1 MAAGGSVLVLD
12 GDKLHAL
19 DIVRSLGQCGLTV
32 SVGAPARDAIAGAS
46 RFAAARLVYPHPAR
60 DRDRFIEWLEQ
71 ELRTG
76 AFRLVM
82 PVTDLTGIPISRE
95 LSRLQAY
102 CPIAT
107 ERFETIQLVS
117 DKRRT
122 LALAARVGVPVPA
135 TMAVH
140 REDEIDGCAALLTYP
155 VVCKPMAS
163 SVWTPAGYLSPSVF
177 YALDEQA
184 LRRSLPPRVRE
195 CPFLV
200 QEFRRGAGM
209 GVEVLARNGEIL
221 QAFQHQ
227 RLHELPLSGGAS
239 TYRMS
244 VPLDPRL
251 GEYTRRLIAEIGWT
265 GVAMVEFK
273 VDLATHEA
281 VLMEINGRFWGSLP
295 LSSRAGM
302 SFAKDLHDMLTTGC
316 TPPARRYAVGVRCR
330 KLRDDLEWFK
340 ETAKLRARDPLVA
353 AGIIRKPSARTWLSA
368 LLRFAS
374 PAEHYDAQTLS
385 DPIPGLIDLRATV
398 VTQAASIRRHLATAV
413 RRLGSR
419 VYRMRY
425 TSRLLARAASA
436 ERVLF
441 LCYGNIMRSAFA
453 GAYYAS
459 RARGEALSAG
469 FHQRDKRPADPRA
482 VAAARTWGVDLSSH
496 RSRTIDRE
504 LMSRADLV
512 LVMDHANLAALATR
526 YPDAL
531 EKTYLLGSLDSE
543 PDVEIADPF
552 EAEDAATEQACGRIA
567 GAIDRLLVHV
577 SCGLPS

>member
-195 CPFLV
+195 CPIQMDGTVHDARPFGKNV
-200 QEFRRGAGM
+200 SANAF
-209 GVEVLARNGEIL
+209 EVHIV
-221 QAFQHQ
+221 
-227 RLHELPLSGGAS
+227 RLHVDESL
-239 TYRMS
+239 
-244 VPLDPRL
+244 
-251 GEYTRRLIAEIGWT
+251 LIE
-265 GVAMVEFK
+265 
-273 VDLATHEA
+273 
-281 VLMEINGRFWGSLP
+281 GS
-295 LSSRAGM
+295 
-302 SFAKDLHDMLTTGC
+302 D
-316 TPPARRYAVGVRCR
+316 PARPHIDPTRWRPLIMNFCR
-330 KLRDDLEWFK
+330 F
-340 ETAKLRARDPLVA
+340 
-353 AGIIRKPSARTWLSA
+353 
-368 LLRFAS
+368 F
-374 PAEHYDAQTLS
+374 
-385 DPIPGLIDLRATV
+385 GLADEV
-398 VTQAASIRRHLATAV
+398 HP
-413 RRLGSR
+413 
-419 VYRMRY
+419 
-425 TSRLLARAASA
+425 SRLANSN
-436 ERVLF
+436 F
-441 LCYGNIMRSAFA
+441 IP
-453 GAYYAS
+453 
-459 RARGEALSAG
+459 AL
-469 FHQRDKRPADPRA
+469 
-482 VAAARTWGVDLSSH
+482 T
-496 RSRTIDRE
+496 
-504 LMSRADLV
+504 
-512 LVMDHANLAALATR
+512 
-526 YPDAL
+526 
-531 EKTYLLGSLDSE
+531 
-543 PDVEIADPF
+543 
-552 EAEDAATEQACGRIA
+552 GRN
-567 GAIDRLLVHV
+567 
-577 SCGLPS
+577 

>member
-1 MAAGGSVLVLD
+1 V
-12 GDKLHAL
+12 
-19 DIVRSLGQCGLTV
+19 
-32 SVGAPARDAIAGAS
+32 PDAIAGAS

-60 DRDRFIEWLEQ
+60 DPDRFVEWLEQ

-76 AFRLVM
+76 AYRLVM
-82 PVTDLTGIPISRE
+82 PVTDLTVIPISRE

-107 ERFETIQLVS
+107 ERFDTIQLVS
-117 DKRRT
+117 DKSRT

-135 TMAVH
+135 TIAVH
-140 REDEIDGCAALLTYP
+140 REDEIDGCAARLTYP

-184 LRRSLPPRVRE
+184 FRRLLPPRVRE

-200 QEFRRGAGM
+200 QEFRGGVGV

-227 RLHELPLSGGAS
+227 RLHELPLTGGAS

-244 VPLDPRL
+244 VPVDARL
-251 GEYTRRLIAEIGWT
+251 REYTRRLLAEIGWT

-273 VDLATHEA
+273 VDLTTHEA

-302 SFAKDLHDMLTTGC
+302 SFAKDLHDMLTTGS
-316 TPPARRYAVGVRCR
+316 TPPERRYATGVRCR

-340 ETAKLRARDPLVA
+340 ESAKLQARDPLVA
-353 AGIIRKPSARTWLSA
+353 AGIIRKPSARTWLSG
-368 LLRFAS
+368 LLRLAS

-398 VTQAASIRRHLATAV
+398 VTQVASIRRHLAKAV
-413 RRLGSR
+413 RHIGSR
-419 VYRMRY
+419 FYRMRY

-436 ERVLF
+436 ERVVF

-453 GAYYAS
+453 SAYYSS
-459 RARGEALSAG
+459 RSHGQALSAG
-469 FHQRDKRPADPRA
+469 FHQRDSRPADPRA
-482 VAAARTWGVDLSSH
+482 VAAARTWGLDLSSH

-512 LVMDHANLAALATR
+512 LVMDHANLAALAAR

-531 EKTYLLGSLDSE
+531 EKTYLLGSLDAE

-552 EAEDAATEQACGRIA
+552 EAEDAATEKACGRIA
-567 GAIDRLLVHV
+567 SAIDRLLVHA
-577 SCGLPS
+577 SSGSPS

>member
-76 AFRLVM
+76 AYRLVM

-107 ERFETIQLVS
+107 ERFDTIQLVS

-177 YALDEQA
+177 YALDDQA

-385 DPIPGLIDLRATV
+385 DPIPGLIDLRASLRRRRSAGTWRPPSAAWGRV
-398 VTQAASIRRHLATAV
+398 STGCGIPRGCWREPPPRSACCFSATATSCAVLSPERTTHRGHGARLSPRDFISVTSDPPTRVPLPRHGHGASICRRIV
-413 RRLGSR
+413 R
-419 VYRMRY
+419 
-425 TSRLLARAASA
+425 
-436 ERVLF
+436 ER
-441 LCYGNIMRSAFA
+441 S
-453 GAYYAS
+453 
-459 RARGEALSAG
+459 
-469 FHQRDKRPADPRA
+469 
-482 VAAARTWGVDLSSH
+482 T
-496 RSRTIDRE
+496 
-504 LMSRADLV
+504 
-512 LVMDHANLAALATR
+512 
-526 YPDAL
+526 
-531 EKTYLLGSLDSE
+531 
-543 PDVEIADPF
+543 
-552 EAEDAATEQACGRIA
+552 
-567 GAIDRLLVHV
+567 V
-577 SCGLPS
+577 S